1 MDEIELFRQIVA
13 SCDEALKDVFL
24 RRMEASVRIAR
35 AKLSRGESVYSAS
48 DEQQLLRSMSS
59 GLSLEL
65 QSKARSLW
73 KALLRMSRNR
83 QYRVFLE
90 LDESLRLNHEHDMT
104 TQLPQGPCA
113 CTADLVEDVETLLGA
128 QAVTAP
134 TVDQAL
140 EDVAQGRQSW
150 CAVSLRGVYKTDWL
164 YDHLDAKKLYL
175 NRILPAADGTLLAIV
190 SPKLVYVPGEENMI
204 GAVFYMSSESGSL
217 AEALSVL
224 ADNKQNMEFIHLE
237 KKDSADELHQ
247 FRLYVDFDGCVT
259 SIDTRAAIYQ
269 LQTELPYFRVVGS
282 RKRITLP

>member
-104 TQLPQGPCA
+104 TQLPQGPCV

-175 NRILPAADGTLLAIV
+175 NRILPAADGEWLHFD
-190 SPKLVYVPGEENMI
+190 YVPGEIEIRRGGADVTGRLCVIGSKLDEEN
-204 GAVFYMSSESGSL
+204 L
-217 AEALSVL
+217 AELFHL
-224 ADNKQNMEFIHLE
+224 A
-237 KKDSADELHQ
+237 
-247 FRLYVDFDGCVT
+247 
-259 SIDTRAAIYQ
+259 
-269 LQTELPYFRVVGS
+269 
-282 RKRITLP
+282 